1 MVYLMYMQRM
11 ALELIK
17 FQGKN
22 NTQLYLKKSQSAHVS
37 MHWISLS
44 SLFVSVILD
53 YAQTFYEFYY
63 LKWKYSK

>member
-1 MVYLMYMQRM
+1 MLYLMYVQRM
-11 ALELIK
+11 ALELRK

-22 NTQLYLKKSQSAHVS
+22 NTQLYLKKSQSADVF

-53 YAQTFYEFYY
+53 YTQMFYEFYY
-63 LKWKYSK
+63 LKRKYLK

>member
-1 MVYLMYMQRM
+1 MVYLVYMQCM
-11 ALELIK
+11 ALDLRK

-22 NTQLYLKKSQSAHVS
+22 NTQLYLKKSQSADVS

-53 YAQTFYEFYY
+53 YAQMFYEFYY
-63 LKWKYSK
+63 LKWKYWK